1 MKGTIPLFVI
11 IAAILVAFLT
21 LFGDSGLP
29 YLRSQRRSLAVQEES
44 NRELRDYVESLR
56 SSVYGLRES
65 DRALEKAARNELGM
79 ARPNEEIFFFE
90 RVDQNRVDAAHLV
103 DQGNQKSAVNG
114 HR

>member
-1 MKGTIPLFVI
+1 MVPIVVI
-11 IAAILVAFLT
+11 FAAVIVAYMT
-21 LFGDSGLP
+21 LFGGSGLP
-29 YLRSQRRSLAVQEES
+29 YLRSQRRSLAVQEEN

-56 SSVYGLRES
+56 GSVYGLREK

-90 RVDQNRVDAAHLV
+90 RVDQDRGGQTSSPKKATNE
-103 DQGNQKSAVNG
+103 

>member
-1 MKGTIPLFVI
+1 MLPVFVI
-11 IAAILVAFLT
+11 VAAVLVGLLT

-56 SSVYGLRES
+56 GSVYGLREN

-90 RVDQNRVDAAHLV
+90 RVDQERAALSAAHTV
-103 DQGNQKSAVNG
+103 SDPKKK
-114 HR
+114 